1 MVNIRPDI
9 PTDHAAIHAVVAAA
23 FHRFEEARLV
33 DQLRADGDHV
43 ISLAAVDAS
52 EIVGHALLSR
62 MIAPFPALGLA
73 PVAVLP
79 NRQRSGIGSRLIRAA
94 LESAGEAGWR
104 GVFVLGDWNYYRRFG
119 FDPLLAA
126 GFTCRYSGPHFMAL
140 ALGAALPVIDG
151 LVEYPTAFRH
161 LGKTKRRP
169 GRRGGPSH

>member
-1 MVNIRPDI
+1 MVNIRPEV
-9 PTDHAAIHAVVAAA
+9 PTDHADIHAVVVVA
-23 FHRFEEARLV
+23 FHRCEEARLV

-43 ISLAAVDAS
+43 ISLVALEAHR
-52 EIVGHALLSR
+52 IVGHILLSR

-79 NRQRSGIGSRLIRAA
+79 NRQRSGIGSRLVRAA

-104 GVFVLGDWNYYRRFG
+104 GVFVLGDSNYYRRFG

-140 ALGAALPVIDG
+140 ALGVALPVTDG

-161 LGKTKRRP
+161 LG
-169 GRRGGPSH
+169 